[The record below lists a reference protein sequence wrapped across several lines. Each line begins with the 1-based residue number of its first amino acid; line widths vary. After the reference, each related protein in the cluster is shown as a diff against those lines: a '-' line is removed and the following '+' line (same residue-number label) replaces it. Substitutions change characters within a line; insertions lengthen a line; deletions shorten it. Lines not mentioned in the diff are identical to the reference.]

1 MDELRKG
8 KNNSTP
14 QFQENLLGGG
24 PWRVVYTRGAFL
36 WQLYTQPGQILVK
49 SRNRAAQ
56 TFDPT
61 DNRRSVLNEGQ
72 IAGSAIQV
80 SAVGQY
86 TPADDSTTL
95 PKEINVE
102 IGGGALEVLGRK
114 ISIPIKGRGKFFIEY
129 LDSNVRIFRSV
140 GGGISVQVREEAGYF
155 DR

>member
-1 MDELRKG
+1 M
-8 KNNSTP
+8 
-14 QFQENLLGGG
+14 
-24 PWRVVYTRGAFL
+24 

-102 IGGGALEVLGRK
+102 IGGGGT
-114 ISIPIKGRGKFFIEY
+114 GG
-129 LDSNVRIFRSV
+129 V
-140 GGGISVQVREEAGYF
+140 GSQDFYPY
-155 DR
+155 